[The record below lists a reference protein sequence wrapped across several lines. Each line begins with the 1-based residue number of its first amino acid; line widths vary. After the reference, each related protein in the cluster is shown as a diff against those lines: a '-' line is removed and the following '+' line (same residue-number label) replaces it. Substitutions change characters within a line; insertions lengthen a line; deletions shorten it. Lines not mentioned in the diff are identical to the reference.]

1 MSNQLQIKAPSEAFR
16 FRAGN
21 GSVKELE
28 TGTFSLEPYA
38 LGQAVDH
45 WYWGRFV
52 FEASSMKMYKEEIP
66 ALVDHDTMKGCGRIK
81 SMKKDGKVSMSGEFI
96 DNEHAKYVKSM
107 KGLMECSLRFNESQT
122 DIEEIKEGNEIE
134 VDGFKH
140 QGPLFV
146 FRNAPIM
153 EVSFTLFGAVPNTST
168 SFSKRET
175 VMADAPITK
184 SADVSAVIEK
194 MSGMCSDAQFVLQ
207 CFKKGMGIEEFSANL
222 LGKQNLEIEQ
232 FKKEIEAKDAEILSL
247 KEKLAKPN
255 AGSNPVVF
263 NAPSDKSD
271 SAPKTYL
278 EAIEK
283 FKAEGKDQKSAMSL
297 ACKNFPELYKVFVGR
312 K

>member
-1 MSNQLQIKAPSEAFR
+1 MSNKLQTQAPSEAFR

-28 TGTFSLEPYA
+28 AGSFELEPYQ
-38 LGQAVDH
+38 LGQAVKH
-45 WYWGRFV
+45 WYWGAFV
-52 FEASSMKMYKEEIP
+52 FEASSLKMYKDEIP

-81 SMKKDGKVSMSGEFI
+81 AMAKDVKVKMSGEFI

-107 KGLMECSLRFNESQT
+107 KGLMECSLRFNDSQT
-122 DIEEIKEGNEIE
+122 DVEEIKEGHSVE
-134 VDGFKH
+134 VDGFTH
-140 QGPLFV
+140 QGPIVV

-168 SFSKRET
+168 SFSKREII
-175 VMADAPITK
+175 MADAPSQK
-184 SADVSAVIEK
+184 SADVSAVIEN
-194 MSGMCSDAQFVLQ
+194 MSAMCSDAQFVLQ

-232 FKKEIEAKDAEILSL
+232 FKKEIEAKDAEISSL
-247 KEKLAKPN
+247 KEKLAKPMT
-255 AGSNPVVF
+255 GSNPVTF
-263 NAPSDKSD
+263 SDHSTHAEN
-271 SAPKTYL
+271 APKTYL

-297 ACKNFPELYKVFVGR
+297 AGKNYPELYKAFVGR